1 MKVAVTLAMV
11 SPRLW
16 PEVAVA
22 ADELG
27 YESVWIPE
35 HLVLPVAMG
44 GSPYAGQDHPPIP
57 PDLPVFDP
65 LVQLAFLAARTSRVR
80 LGTQVFNIG
89 LRHPFVTARAV
100 ATLDVV
106 SGGRVEL
113 GLGASWLEAEWQ
125 AVGLDFHTRGRRVDE
140 AIDVCRRL
148 WSEPVVE
155 HHGRFFDFPPVM
167 FEPKPVQP
175 GGPPLVIGGDSE
187 AAMRRAVRVGAGWMP
202 MNHTLDQLPAATARL
217 EDLCAETGRSEP
229 VRVTIGADG
238 NDPDQMERCG
248 ALGIDR
254 VIVRPWKRSAE
265 AVAGLQALAGRLG
278 LRR

>member
-1 MKVAVTLAMV
+1 MTLAMV

-16 PEVAVA
+16 PEVTQA

-35 HLVLPVAMG
+35 HLVLPVAME
-44 GSPYAGQDHPPIP
+44 GSPYSGQEHPPIP
-57 PDLPVFDP
+57 ANLPVFDP
-65 LVQLAFLAARTSRVR
+65 LVQLAFLAARTTRVR

-100 ATLDVV
+100 ATLDAV

-113 GLGASWLEAEWQ
+113 GIGASWLEAEWQ
-125 AVGLDFHTRGRRVDE
+125 AAGLDFHTRGRRVDE

-148 WSEPVVE
+148 WSESVIE

-175 GGPPLVIGGDSE
+175 GGPPLIVGGDSE

-202 MNHTLDQLPAATARL
+202 MNHTLDQLPAAMSRL
-217 EDLCAETGRSEP
+217 EDLCAEAGRDAP
-229 VRVTIGADG
+229 VAVTIGADG
-238 NDPDQMERCG
+238 NDQEQMERCA
-248 ALGIDR
+248 ALGVDR
-254 VIVRPWKRSAE
+254 VIVRPWKRSSE
-265 AVAGLQALAGRLG
+265 AVDGMEVLAGRLG
-278 LRR
+278 FGADA